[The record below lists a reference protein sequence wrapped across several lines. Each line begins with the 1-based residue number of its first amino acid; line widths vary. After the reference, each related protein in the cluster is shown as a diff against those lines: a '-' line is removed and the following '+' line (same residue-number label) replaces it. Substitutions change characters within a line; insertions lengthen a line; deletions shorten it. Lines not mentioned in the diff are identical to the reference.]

1 MDIVKLQESEISPLA
16 EIAKELVKIRAE
28 LKDSNNK
35 LEFALKELDYIRNNM
50 REKPKGLDE

>member
-50 REKPKGLDE
+50 REKPKGWDE

>member
-1 MDIVKLQESEISPLA
+1 MDIVNPQESEISPLA

-28 LKDSNNK
+28 LVDSNNK

-50 REKPKGLDE
+50 VKKERIYK

>member
-1 MDIVKLQESEISPLA
+1 MDIVKLQESEISHLA

-50 REKPKGLDE
+50 REKPKGWDE

>member
-16 EIAKELVKIRAE
+16 EIARELVKIRAE

-35 LEFALKELDYIRNNM
+35 LELALKELDYIKNNM
-50 REKPKGLDE
+50 KNRHKGWDE